1 MRGGEID
8 IIAKKDD
15 TLCFVEVKTRRGGAM
30 VSGEQAVTPKKRQ
43 LIIRAAEMYMLDY
56 REKYGEIGGRFDV
69 CAVTLENG
77 KVTNASYY
85 KAAFDASDTHY

>member
-15 TLCFVEVKTRRGGAM
+15 TLCFVEVKTRHEGAM
-30 VSGEQAVTPKKRQ
+30 VSGEQAVTPKKRR
-43 LIIRAAEMYMLDY
+43 LIIRAAEKYMLDY
-56 REKYGEIGGRFDV
+56 REKNGEIGGRFDV

-77 KVTNASYY
+77 KVKNASYY
-85 KAAFDASDTHY
+85 KGAFDASDTHY